1 MLSSLLG
8 VFRIFSETWC
18 CQASPVYWKN
28 LTFKDIELL
37 KTPNCLEIGVYGELR
52 PPALNIDYLIL
63 LSLVL
68 YFKILHEL

>member
-1 MLSSLLG
+1 MLPSLL
-8 VFRIFSETWC
+8 VVLRIFSETWC
-18 CQASPVYWKN
+18 CRASSAYWNN

-37 KTPNCLEIGVYGELR
+37 KTRNCLEIGMYGELG

-68 YFKILHEL
+68 YFKTHYEL